1 MNIRSLCESKTFLNL
16 YGKNTEYAKSRF
28 ERALSSLGRAE
39 ADFFSVPGRTEIIG
53 NHTDHN
59 HGMVIAASVGLDIIA
74 AVYPTEGTVIR
85 IESEGFGKDEIDIS
99 DLSVHE
105 DEKFTSAAIV
115 RGVAAAVV
123 ENGGKVGGFTAYMI
137 SDVPGG
143 SGLSSSAAYENMIGT
158 IFNAYYNDNKF
169 SHVDI
174 ARMSQRAEN
183 RHFGKPCGLMDQ
195 IACAVGGLVYIDFK
209 DPAAP
214 VVERTDLHL
223 EGYRLCIIRT
233 GGSHADLNDDYA
245 SVPAEMKAVASHFG
259 KEVLRDISE
268 AELVSELPAL
278 REKLGDRAILRAL
291 HFMSE
296 NKRVAKAMTAAA
308 AGNTEAFLS
317 EVNASGTS
325 SAMALQN
332 YFTCKA
338 PAEQGITLAVTL
350 AREIMGGKGAARVHG
365 GGFAGTAQAFVP
377 EAIFEEFVS
386 VMESAFGKGAVVAL
400 DIRNESALRITN

>member
-1 MNIRSLCESKTFLNL
+1 
-16 YGKNTEYAKSRF
+16 
-28 ERALSSLGRAE
+28 
-39 ADFFSVPGRTEIIG
+39 
-53 NHTDHN
+53 
-59 HGMVIAASVGLDIIA
+59 
-74 AVYPTEGTVIR
+74 
-85 IESEGFGKDEIDIS
+85 
-99 DLSVHE
+99 
-105 DEKFTSAAIV
+105 
-115 RGVAAAVV
+115 
-123 ENGGKVGGFTAYMI
+123 
-137 SDVPGG
+137 
-143 SGLSSSAAYENMIGT
+143 
-158 IFNAYYNDNKF
+158 
-169 SHVDI
+169 
-174 ARMSQRAEN
+174 
-183 RHFGKPCGLMDQ
+183 
-195 IACAVGGLVYIDFK
+195 
-209 DPAAP
+209 
-214 VVERTDLHL
+214 
-223 EGYRLCIIRT
+223 
-233 GGSHADLNDDYA
+233 
-245 SVPAEMKAVASHFG
+245 MKAVASHFG

-268 AELVSELPAL
+268 AELVSELPTL

>member
-1 MNIRSLCESKTFLNL
+1 MNIKSLCESKTFAAL
-16 YGKNTEYAKSRF
+16 YKSNAAQAKARY
-28 ERALSSLGRAE
+28 ERALAALGRDE

-53 NHTDHN
+53 NHTVHN
-59 HGMVIAASVGLDIIA
+59 HGMVMAASVGLDIIA
-74 AVYPTEGTVIR
+74 AVYPTDDNIIR
-85 IESEGFGKDEIDIS
+85 IESEGFDKEEIDIS

-105 DEKFTSAAIV
+105 EEKFTSAAIV
-115 RGVAAAVV
+115 RGVASAIV
-123 ENGGKVGGFTAYMI
+123 ENGGRIGGFTAYI
-137 SDVPGG
+137 TSDVPGG

-158 IFNAYYNDNKF
+158 ILNSYYNENKF
-169 SHVDI
+169 SQVDI

-195 IACAVGGLVYIDFK
+195 IACAVGGLVFIDFA

-214 VVERTDLHL
+214 VVKRTDLHL
-223 EGYRLCIIRT
+223 DGYRLCIIRT

-245 SVPAEMKAVASHFG
+245 SVPAEMKAVAAHFG
-259 KEVLRDISE
+259 KSVLRE
-268 AELVSELPAL
+268 VSEEELISAVPAL
-278 REKLGDRAILRAL
+278 RKKLGDRAILRAL

-296 NKRVAKAMTAAA
+296 NKRVEKALAAAKAGDTD
-308 AGNTEAFLS
+308 AFLA
-317 EVNASGTS
+317 EINASGTS
-325 SAMALQN
+325 SAVALQN

-377 EAIFEEFVS
+377 EEIFDKFIAT
-386 VMESAFGKGAVVAL
+386 MEGAFGKGAVVAL
-400 DIRNESALRITN
+400 EIRNESATRIAD